1 MMHRWRLST
10 RIVCLSLGLLLLVQ
24 LASFGVIRTGIE
36 RNAKANLAQELAQG
50 ERVWSRLVAQRA
62 QKLTQGAAL
71 LAADYGFRSAVISGD
86 QATIASVLDNH
97 GARIG
102 ASFVALLDARQQLR
116 VQSEGST
123 EAAVSTVKALSEEL
137 TRHGEAVALV
147 GNRAYQFVMVP
158 LKAPV
163 LMGWV
168 VMGFPVEQSLLN
180 EMQAITSQHVVIV
193 TRPPEGAAHIL
204 MSTMLANTGN
214 TAALSMHA
222 KQFASTT
229 SDATLP
235 SIILNDEAFLIKTS
249 LVDDHGKVPKHL
261 SVGVVL
267 LGSVSQAIA
276 PYQSVQLIL
285 ALITVVGLLLFAAG
299 SLFTARRVVQPLM
312 DLVQASEQLA
322 AGQYDQPVTHLDRED
337 EVGDLAKAFDHMR
350 LSIASQQH
358 EIRTLAFWDK
368 LTGLPNRLQ
377 FRDQLMTALAQ
388 VSVRQSFVSVIM
400 IDLNRFKHVN
410 DVLGYAVGDQ
420 LLQAVAARL
429 QTVVTLPQVLARMG
443 GDEFAI
449 LLPAHNPEQTLAKA
463 HAIMAVFEQPMVID
477 DQTIDLAA
485 GIGMACSPEHASD
498 VDLLLGR
505 AEMAMYAAKRDTN
518 LPLFYDPQHDVS
530 SAKTLSLMSE
540 LKQAVEKN
548 ELRLYLQ
555 PKIDLQTRRPI
566 GAEALVR
573 WQHSTRGL
581 VPPMSFIPFAE
592 QTGFIRRL
600 TQWMFE
606 ACAEQQAALAKVGI
620 HRVSVNLSTRDL
632 MDLELPEK
640 FDAIL
645 RKHHAQAS
653 AICLEITESAIM
665 DDPQRAEATLNRLS
679 SAGFKLSIDDFGT
692 GYSSLA
698 YLKRLPVNELKIDQ
712 SFVKA
717 MTESSG
723 DTKIVRSTI
732 DLAHNLGLYVVAE
745 GVETEDIAQAL
756 ADMNCDEA
764 QGYLF
769 CKPMPVKDLM
779 AWLALQRDHADH
791 VDHA

>member
-1 MMHRWRLST
+1 MMMHRWRLST
-10 RIVCLSLGLLLLVQ
+10 RIVCSSLGLLLLVQ

-36 RNAKANLAQELAQG
+36 RNAKANLTQELAQG
-50 ERVWSRLVAQRA
+50 ERIWSRLVEQRA

-71 LAADYGFRSAVISGD
+71 LAADFGFRSAVISGD
-86 QATIASVLDNH
+86 KATIASVLDNH

-102 ASFVALLDARQQLR
+102 ATVVALLDVRQQLR
-116 VQSEGST
+116 AQSEGST
-123 EAAVSTVKALSEEL
+123 AAAVSTVTAIKEEL
-137 TRHGEAVALV
+137 VRHGEAVALV
-147 GNRAYQFVMVP
+147 DDSAYQFVMVP

-168 VMGFPVEQSLLN
+168 VMGFPLKQDLLN
-180 EMQAITSQHVVIV
+180 EMQAITSQNVVLV
-193 TRPPEGAAHIL
+193 TRPPEGQAQIL
-204 MSTMLANTGN
+204 MSTMPTNAAALLTHATQLANT
-214 TAALSMHA
+214 TSEAALQSV
-222 KQFASTT
+222 
-229 SDATLP
+229 TL
-235 SIILNDEAFLIKTS
+235 SAEAFLIKTIR
-249 LVDDHGKVPKHL
+249 VDDRGNVPPEL
-261 SVGVVL
+261 SVGAVL
-267 LGSVSQAIA
+267 LGSVSQAIS

-285 ALITVVGLLLFAAG
+285 ALITVMGLLLFAAG

-322 AGQYDQPVTHLDRED
+322 AGKYDQPVTHLDRQD

-350 LSIASQQH
+350 LSIAAQQN

-388 VSVRQSFVSVIM
+388 VSARQSFVSVIM

-449 LLPAHNPEQTLAKA
+449 LLPGHNPEQTLAKA
-463 HAIMAVFEQPMVID
+463 HAILAVFEQPMVID

-485 GIGMACSPEHASD
+485 GIGMACAPEHASE

-505 AEMAMYAAKRDTN
+505 AEIAMYAAKRDTN

-540 LKQAVEKN
+540 LKQALEKN

-645 RKHHAQAS
+645 RKHNAQAS

-756 ADMNCDEA
+756 ADMDCDEA

-779 AWLALQRDHADH
+779 AWSVLQLDHADH
-791 VDHA
+791 A